1 MQKIKHLCHPYGDN
15 VGAPSIKLTNIGSF
29 KQEKIL
35 QTNLYF
41 EARFN
46 EIKKEYLD
54 LLEAFK
60 WNDLVYSSNFKFEP
74 IKGHIYHLYQNKN
87 KALFLSLIEPEKWNH
102 DWIGTFIMDA
112 NNKWIK
118 INTHNI

>member
-1 MQKIKHLCHPYGDN
+1 M
-15 VGAPSIKLTNIGSF
+15 
-29 KQEKIL
+29 
-35 QTNLYF
+35 
-41 EARFN
+41 
-46 EIKKEYLD
+46 
-54 LLEAFK
+54 LEAFK